1 MIRQKSP
8 SAPIG
13 GCLWGVQCFLDN
25 AVGDLCVG
33 GVGVFHGEYEK
44 DPKNTADY
52 YKVEESGIFW
62 HSKDICE
69 VQRFNGR
76 DQLTFT
82 SRANC
87 VVKIRG
93 AKVDLAAIEQVVC
106 ALPFRNFVWRYAW
119 EGGGI
124 CETDVFFWGG
134 GGGEGG
140 RERGRLLSY
149 CTTKGVSQE
158 AAK

>member
-93 AKVDLAAIEQVVC
+93 AKVDLAAIEQTAVAVICRPQSRLPLKAGVVMRQRIGAVQLDRVKNGCSEQRKGTAAHACVRAC
-106 ALPFRNFVWRYAW
+106 ACVN
-119 EGGGI
+119 
-124 CETDVFFWGG
+124 
-134 GGGEGG
+134 
-140 RERGRLLSY
+140 
-149 CTTKGVSQE
+149 
-158 AAK
+158 